1 MHRSLWQVARTVF
14 FFLNSRKAFAFFY
27 LPSFLLSSLPPFLLP
42 PLPSFDRNPV
52 SHQICLRVSGQEFQY
67 QLISAMTRPW
77 RLLLTARA
85 PHLRWF
91 LAYCRPTGGATYAV
105 RYCRHSEL
113 CTKTLSSRP
122 KSVRSEPIS
131 QAHLIIQD
139 KAHILR
145 KLIVPPWFLEWQRSS
160 HSCPISS
167 SFLSRLLQSFS
178 SHATIYL

>member
-1 MHRSLWQVARTVF
+1 
-14 FFLNSRKAFAFFY
+14 
-27 LPSFLLSSLPPFLLP
+27 
-42 PLPSFDRNPV
+42 
-52 SHQICLRVSGQEFQY
+52 
-67 QLISAMTRPW
+67 MTRPW

-145 KLIVPPWFLEWQRSS
+145 KLTVPPWFLEWQRSS
-160 HSCPISS
+160 HSCLISS

-178 SHATIYL
+178 SHSTIYIGSKWYPLLRMTKSNPSLHLSWQNSLSYLPSRRVQSNQTLKIN